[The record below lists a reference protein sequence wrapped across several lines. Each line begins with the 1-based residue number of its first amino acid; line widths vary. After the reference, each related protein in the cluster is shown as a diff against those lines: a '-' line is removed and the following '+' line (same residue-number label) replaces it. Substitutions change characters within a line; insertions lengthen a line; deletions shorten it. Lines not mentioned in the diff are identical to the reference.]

1 MMENLL
7 SSAALRYQ
15 LRPPAVAHAPSA
27 PPLRPLALRFT
38 TDTAIPVP
46 HRYRYDPVRQIS
58 VDDDGR
64 PVITSKKDWLTKAQ
78 SDGDEGKEEDYGW
91 EEV

>member
-1 MMENLL
+1 MEDPL
-7 SSAALRYQ
+7 SSASLRYQ
-15 LRPPAVAHAPSA
+15 LRPLAVADVPSV

-38 TDTAIPVP
+38 TDTPLPVP
-46 HRYRYDPVRQIS
+46 HQHRYDPVRQIS
-58 VDDDGR
+58 VDEDGQ
-64 PVITSKKDWLTKAQ
+64 PVITSKKDWLTKTQ